1 MTDDKP
7 KTTQT
12 DSCADSGTGSAAET
26 KPQPPSPADAG
37 ALARKT
43 AEEVE
48 ELGGP
53 QGAEPARYGD
63 WERNGRCSDF

>member
-1 MTDDKP
+1 MTDETP
-7 KTTQT
+7 KTVDT
-12 DSCADSGTGSAAET
+12 DTDTTT
-26 KPQPPSPADAG
+26 KPEAPSPADAG